1 MIHLSYL
8 VVEPYYASNAGFEEI
23 ALAMGGLI
31 SAGKIR
37 GWGLCNDNAYGL
49 TACCH
54 VAKQLGVPPPV
65 SMQNDYSLIDR
76 LFKIFICICIYV
88 FVHR

>member
-1 MIHLSYL
+1 M
-8 VVEPYYASNAGFEEI
+8 EPYYAANAGFEEI

-49 TACCH
+49 AACCQ

-76 LFKIFICICIYV
+76 FIIIIICMYVWCITL
-88 FVHR
+88 